1 MEVDKLKF
9 IANVDGNITCE
20 IFNSLGE
27 PQDITNCHITFNL
40 GREYENEAIIS
51 LPMIVFETSKCAI
64 NLKPEDTDMLG
75 DKEEYEF
82 NLVIIDSSSKKHVT
96 DKVKIKT
103 DRPIE

>member
-1 MEVDKLKF
+1 MEVSKLKF
-9 IANVDGNITCE
+9 IANVDGSITCE
-20 IFNSLGE
+20 IFNSLGV
-27 PQDITNCHITFNL
+27 PQDITGCNITFNL
-40 GREYENEAIIS
+40 GREFENEAIIS
-51 LPMIVFETSKCAI
+51 LPMTIFDINKCVI

-82 NLVIIDSSSKKHVT
+82 NLIIIDSSNKKHVT